1 MNYIGEYNHTLDAK
15 GRVIVP
21 AKFRELLGEKF
32 IVCKGIDR
40 CLVVYAMN
48 EWEKFVANLNQLSN
62 LNKNARDLKRFFM
75 AGASEV
81 ECDKQGR
88 ILLPET
94 LRKYAN
100 LESNIIFSG
109 MGDKAEIWSKE
120 SWDDVSTIDDME
132 SIAETLDSMG
142 ISI

>member
-21 AKFRELLGEKF
+21 AKFRELLGESF

-40 CLVVYAMN
+40 CLVVYAMD
-48 EWEKFVANLNQLSN
+48 EWEKFVENLNKLSN

-75 AGASEV
+75 AGATEV
-81 ECDKQGR
+81 ECDRQGR

-94 LRKYAN
+94 LRKHAN
-100 LESNIIFSG
+100 LESNIVFSG

-120 SWDDVSTIDDME
+120 SWDAVSTIDDME